1 MKRSLQELGGS
12 PSEDASP
19 SSAPLQKAPKLD
31 DKKYLQ
37 VKYKQTCEMY
47 AKMQKCALKL
57 SVPQMTVATAMVFF
71 HKFYSKYSM
80 ETYPVETV
88 GAACLFLGGK
98 AESTTLRMKGIIHF
112 FFGVTEAQEEAYQ
125 KHRNDITDVELQLIQ
140 HLEFDFTVVHPYR
153 FFIKK
158 LDNEIRGSRDWK
170 QLGWRLMNDLYN
182 TTLCIKC
189 PPDAIASAV
198 IHVAAGCI
206 EPTSLPPNW
215 QQHVPVNDE
224 LVRKIW
230 SSTLNFYKYS
240 GDQELC
246 AVLEKR
252 QKFRLQRAE
261 QQKAEGQRSSPES
274 LKSLKSPQ
282 EHLKS
287 PQEQVKNEEK
297 SKAS

>member
-1 MKRSLQELGGS
+1 
-12 PSEDASP
+12 
-19 SSAPLQKAPKLD
+19 
-31 DKKYLQ
+31 
-37 VKYKQTCEMY
+37 
-47 AKMQKCALKL
+47 
-57 SVPQMTVATAMVFF
+57 
-71 HKFYSKYSM
+71 
-80 ETYPVETV
+80 
-88 GAACLFLGGK
+88 
-98 AESTTLRMKGIIHF
+98 
-112 FFGVTEAQEEAYQ
+112 
-125 KHRNDITDVELQLIQ
+125 
-140 HLEFDFTVVHPYR
+140 
-153 FFIKK
+153 
-158 LDNEIRGSRDWK
+158 
-170 QLGWRLMNDLYN
+170 MNDLYN

>member
-158 LDNEIRGSRDWK
+158 LDNEIRGSRSETGMNC
-170 QLGWRLMNDLYN
+170 LFPFSVRLF
-182 TTLCIKC
+182 C
-189 PPDAIASAV
+189 
-198 IHVAAGCI
+198 
-206 EPTSLPPNW
+206 
-215 QQHVPVNDE
+215 
-224 LVRKIW
+224 
-230 SSTLNFYKYS
+230 
-240 GDQELC
+240 
-246 AVLEKR
+246 
-252 QKFRLQRAE
+252 
-261 QQKAEGQRSSPES
+261 SPELLNTAVS
-274 LKSLKSPQ
+274 ASSVFFVLQ
-282 EHLKS
+282 EHGM
-287 PQEQVKNEEK
+287 PPGMW
-297 SKAS
+297 